1 MCMTWYC
8 TYRIFVSSREQF
20 DTLEQ
25 ARSVLVQVTYALA
38 VAETALQF
46 EHRDLHWGNVLVK
59 ATNDEYIE
67 YLLDGKSLLV
77 KSYGVK
83 VSIIDFTLSRLF
95 KGTLSTA
102 HNFSSPKCSKLT
114 GDANN
119 CFSNLSTFIKITFTR
134 GM

>member
-8 TYRIFVSSREQF
+8 TYRIFFSSREQF

-102 HNFSSPKCSKLT
+102 RNFSFPKCSKLT
-114 GDANN
+114 GDTNN
-119 CFSNLSTFIKITFTR
+119 CCSKLSAFIKITFTH